1 MSDDFEQDPEEA
13 ARLADRRAEKLSRAI
28 ETARSRRQLAGK
40 GAQPTRPVRKA
51 KLPPPPPVDPDD
63 LRAMG
68 LPVLSGGLGH
78 SEPSA
83 EVPVARAPV
92 TKAPVTKAPV
102 TKAPVTKLSPL
113 ILGTGATRAL
123 GPNEQTAPVAAPSA
137 DTPRKLFGGPP
148 AATSQTTPTVAPPP
162 EPAIPLLRLN
172 GVRTDIARYRI
183 LQGVDLDVPKGQV
196 TMLLGRNGVG
206 KTTTL
211 RTIMGLWR
219 AREGDIWMDG
229 RNLAAMQPAAIARA
243 GIGYVP
249 EDMGIFGDLTVEEN
263 MRLGALSGRLNRTRI
278 DWLLRAFPALQTF
291 WTKPAATLSGGQKQM
306 LSIARTIVEPRRLYL
321 IDEPTKGLAPAII
334 STLVAALRELK
345 HEGATIL
352 MVEQNFAVAR
362 ALGDTCAVMDD
373 GRVVWSGAMA
383 TLAEEPHL
391 QAELMGL
398 HLEAGH

>member
-28 ETARSRRQLAGK
+28 ETARSRRQVAGK
-40 GAQPTRPVRKA
+40 GAQPIRPVRKA

-68 LPVLSGGLGH
+68 LPVLRGGLGH
-78 SEPSA
+78 SAPSA
-83 EVPVARAPV
+83 EAPVA
-92 TKAPVTKAPV
+92 KAPVNKV
-102 TKAPVTKLSPL
+102 SPL

-123 GPNEQTAPVAAPSA
+123 GPNEQTPPVAAPSA
-137 DTPRKLFGGPP
+137 NTPRKLFGGPP
-148 AATSQTTPTVAPPP
+148 AATSQTTPAVAPPP

-383 TLAEEPHL
+383 TLAEDPHL